1 MERKRGK
8 CWKSLI
14 FEGKLRVFLSV
25 IWVKWK
31 QSVCSITLPCSST
44 FYSLFMTSFL
54 SDILLPF
61 PNSNDFY
68 KYKYIYTYT
77 DTHIHTYTYIHIDI
91 YTSKFVSRNGAAFY
105 LFNFFNNSYLED
117 VFGNNANHFILTCW
131 THIGDVF
138 S

>member
-1 MERKRGK
+1 
-8 CWKSLI
+8 
-14 FEGKLRVFLSV
+14 
-25 IWVKWK
+25 
-31 QSVCSITLPCSST
+31 
-44 FYSLFMTSFL
+44 MTSFL

-77 DTHIHTYTYIHIDI
+77 DTHIHTYTHIHIDI

-117 VFGNNANHFILTCW
+117 VFGNNYFISTCW